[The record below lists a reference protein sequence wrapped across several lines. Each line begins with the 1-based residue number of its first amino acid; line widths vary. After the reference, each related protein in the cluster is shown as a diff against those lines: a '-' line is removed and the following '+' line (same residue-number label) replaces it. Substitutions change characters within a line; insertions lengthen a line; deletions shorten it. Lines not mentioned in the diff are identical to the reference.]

1 MQGKISSIK
10 KHSLAEAAGIHPG
23 ETLLAA
29 NGKKLRDILDLSFL
43 AADNSVRLELSS
55 EDGIKREVTIDKEP
69 DEDLGLIFE
78 SAVFDGI
85 RCCANDCIFC
95 FVQQMIPGLRPGLY
109 VKDDDY
115 RLSFLY
121 GNFVTLTNMAEADFQ
136 RILTTHMSPLYV
148 SVHTTDAK
156 LRSSMMRNEQAGGI
170 MERLQKLLDAGIEV
184 HTQVVCC
191 PGYNDG
197 TALAKTYRDL
207 RSLYPGV
214 QTMAVVPVGLTK
226 NRTQLTRL
234 RAFSREEAAQLV
246 DQVTS
251 WQAACRK
258 ESGTSFIYLGD
269 EFYLL
274 AEKEMPPEDW
284 YDGFPQLENGIGL
297 SRNFISEWNRCAQHQ
312 AYAGGEEHYV
322 IPVGESAY
330 KIINPLLQSF
340 NDRFHTHHEF
350 LAVHNDFFGPLVN
363 VTGLL
368 TGGDILKA
376 LPGDKDVILPQM
388 TLNTDN
394 LFLDDMPL
402 SAFEKRCGRRVRLAE
417 TAADLYGLLT
427 GI

>member
-1 MQGKISSIK
+1 MQGKISAVK

-23 ETLLAA
+23 ESLLAV
-29 NGKKLRDILDLSFL
+29 NGHQLRDILDLSFL
-43 AADNSVRLELSS
+43 AADNVVRLDLLSS
-55 EDGIKREVTIDKEP
+55 AGLTRSVTLEKEP
-69 DEDLGLIFE
+69 DEDLGLVFD

-85 RCCANDCIFC
+85 KRCANNCVFC
-95 FVQQMIPGLRPGLY
+95 FVQQMIPGLRAGLY

-121 GNFVTLTNMAEADFQ
+121 GNFVTLTNMAEEDFQ
-136 RILTTHMSPLYV
+136 RILTTHLSPLYV
-148 SVHTTDAK
+148 SVHTTDPN
-156 LRSSMMRNEQAGGI
+156 LRASMMRNEEAGNI
-170 MERLQKLLDAGIEV
+170 LERLQKLLQAGIKV

-197 TALAKTYRDL
+197 EALAKTYQDL
-207 RSLYPGV
+207 RRLYPGI

-226 NRTQLTRL
+226 NRSHLTKL
-234 RAFSREEAAQLV
+234 RAFTQAEAARLV
-246 DQVTS
+246 DMVTG
-251 WQAACRK
+251 WQAQCRA
-258 ESGTSFIYLGD
+258 ESGKSFIYLGD

-274 AEKEMPPEDW
+274 AQKQMPPEDW

-297 SRNFISEWNRCAQHQ
+297 SRNFTAEWERCWIRPASAAQGK
-312 AYAGGEEHYV
+312 AYV
-322 IPVGESAY
+322 IPVGEAAY
-330 KIINPLLQSF
+330 GILAPLLRQF
-340 NDRFHTHHEF
+340 NQRFQTGHEL

-368 TGGDILKA
+368 TGGDILKS
-376 LPGDKDVILPQM
+376 LPGNKDIILPQM

-402 SAFEKRCGRRVRLAE
+402 ALFERQAGRRVKLAE

-427 GI
+427 DI